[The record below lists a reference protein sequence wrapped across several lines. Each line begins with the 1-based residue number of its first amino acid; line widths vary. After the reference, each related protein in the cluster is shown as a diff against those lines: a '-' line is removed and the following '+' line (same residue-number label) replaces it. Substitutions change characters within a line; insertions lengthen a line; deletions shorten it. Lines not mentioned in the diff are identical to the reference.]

1 LSIFSGNKRIKKERF
16 SESLMTDVSCLIPD
30 NIKDKLEKQQYRIA
44 GNHSAVKTCTWLK
57 HSLKGEGVCYK
68 SKFYGINSHQCLQC
82 TPAAIWCNL
91 KCVFCWRSVSWY
103 NKNPMNCKVD
113 DPKNIIDK
121 MIEQQRKLIAG
132 YNAHPAVPN
141 EKYLEALEPKHAAI
155 SLSGEP
161 TFYPKLGELLEEF
174 HSRDMTT
181 FLVTNGTN
189 PEVLEK
195 LEPLPTQ
202 LYVTLIA
209 PNKELF
215 EKTARPS
222 TDNTWEK
229 IMETIKL
236 LPSLKTRKVLRLTL
250 VPGYNMDYP
259 EKYADLFLESEAH
272 FLEPKGFMSV
282 GDARKRLPYEI
293 MPRFKKIKEFSEA
306 IITNNEFQII
316 DWKEDSAVTLIAK
329 EDYSW
334 RNLKNQ

>member
-1 LSIFSGNKRIKKERF
+1 MTADPCSIPE
-16 SESLMTDVSCLIPD
+16 

-44 GNHSAVKTCTWLK
+44 GNHSAVKTCAWLK

-68 SKFYGINSHQCLQC
+68 SKFYGITSHQCLQC

-91 KCVFCWRSVSWY
+91 KCIFCWRSASWY
-103 NKNPMNCKVD
+103 NKEPMNCKVD
-113 DPKNIIDK
+113 EPRDIIDK
-121 MIEQQRKLIAG
+121 LIEQQRRLVAG
-132 YNAHPAVPN
+132 YNEHPKVPK
-141 EKYLEALEPKHAAI
+141 EKYLESLNPKHAAI

-161 TFYPKLGELLEEF
+161 TFYPRLSELIEEF
-174 HSRDMTT
+174 HSRGMTT

-195 LEPLPTQ
+195 LDPLPTQ

-209 PNKELF
+209 PNRTLF

-222 TDNTWEK
+222 INDAWDK
-229 IMETIKL
+229 IKKTIEL
-236 LPSLKTRKVLRLTL
+236 LPSLNTRKVIRLTL
-250 VPGYNMDYP
+250 VPGYNMENP
-259 EKYADLFLESEAH
+259 ESYAEIFMESEAH

-293 MPRFKKIKEFSEA
+293 MPRFEKIEKFSQE
-306 IITNNEFQII
+306 IINENNLQII
-316 DWKEDSAVTLIAK
+316 DYKEDSAVTLIAK

-334 RNLKNQ
+334 RNLKNPQ

>member
-1 LSIFSGNKRIKKERF
+1 
-16 SESLMTDVSCLIPD
+16 MTAVPCSIPD

-91 KCVFCWRSVSWY
+91 KCVFCWRSASWY
-103 NKNPMNCKVD
+103 NKDPMNCKVD
-113 DPKNIIDK
+113 EPKEIIDK
-121 MIEQQRKLIAG
+121 MIEQQRKLVAG

-141 EKYLEALEPKHAAI
+141 EKYLESLNPKHAAI

-161 TFYPKLGELLEEF
+161 TLYPKLSELIEEF

-195 LEPLPTQ
+195 LDPLPTQ

-209 PNKELF
+209 PNRELF

-222 TDNTWEK
+222 ITNAWDK
-229 IMETIKL
+229 INETIQL
-236 LPSLKTRKVLRLTL
+236 LPSLDTRKVVRLTL
-250 VPGYNMDYP
+250 VPGYNMEQSEEYT
-259 EKYADLFLESEAH
+259 KLFLESEAH

-293 MPRFKKIKEFSEA
+293 MPRFEKINEFSKA
-306 IITNNEFQII
+306 IVADSDLQII
-316 DWKEDSAVTLIAK
+316 DQKEDSAVTLIAK

-334 RNLKNQ
+334 RNLKKTG